1 MTKAHWNTDDV
12 IEAIQAELPNAEVK
26 NTGAGGDV
34 DTDNLMVTLS
44 NGDQLFVCGFNDE
57 GYFEA
62 SVSRSDVDVQ
72 MVELSAGKDSRG
84 GTMGVKL
91 PDTFMAY
98 GKLNAMLVQRGFSV
112 VPCLK
117 DYF

>member
-1 MTKAHWNTDDV
+1 MTKQRWNTDE
-12 IEAIQAELPNAEVK
+12 ITAAIQAGLPNAKVE
-26 NTGAGGDV
+26 NTGGGGDV
-34 DTDNLMVTLS
+34 DTDNLVVSLS
-44 NGDQLFVCGFNDE
+44 NGDRLFVCGFITDGHYGEN
-57 GYFEA
+57 
-62 SVSRSDVDVQ
+62 RSDVDVE

-84 GTMGVKL
+84 GTHGVKL
-91 PDTFMAY
+91 PDTFTAY